1 MKISKESARE
11 WLWFAVAVAVALQ
24 IYFVR
29 ELIAAEILFLA
40 LFGVGLVLGFVFYLV
55 DQITERS
62 VAWAESGATALAD
75 FARHR
80 AGQLGDLTKKSFRRA
95 GSEPAS

>member
-1 MKISKESARE
+1 MKISKESARK
-11 WLWFAVAVAVALQ
+11 WLWVAVAVAVALQ

-29 ELIAAEILFLA
+29 ELLAAEILFA
-40 LFGVGLVLGFVFYLV
+40 VLFGIALVLGFVFYLV
-55 DQITERS
+55 DQIGEYS

-75 FARHR
+75 FARR
-80 AGQLGDLTKKSFRRA
+80 RVAQLGELTKKPFRGT